1 MEHSLS
7 RILIET
13 TVRQTLKGLQ
23 GDPKRST
30 RNLVDMALEFSEG
43 RDQCRFFAEAQ
54 AVLRQE
60 NSPYYALVQ
69 DVVGHVN
76 TEHLV
81 TFGMNLGYNSCTWG
95 AERIRR
101 QEKLLGY
108 HIPWAVLLQMD
119 SSAHGEQYHRVME
132 EGEKLGIYTWGVMAK
147 GDPLPLLPL
156 LERHKDSAF
165 FLFCGPEYV
174 TDAFLNAAQRMNHV
188 LTVVRLGEGAGAA
201 CSRLRRRKL
210 PYSVYA
216 CYTAQDVRRISS
228 GRWFHCAQQ
237 LHPIFTVLA
246 ARPECPMSARR
257 QVHQAVSAAR
267 RGQRYATVPWELTW
281 DTRNLDAV
289 ISPGASGTFFDSQ
302 GQLYTLDGRCAAECG
317 NLLEDGLVQV
327 LERAGARKNTE
338 KGRTAG

>member
-43 RDQCRFFAEAQ
+43 RDQCRFFAEVQ

-147 GDPLPLLPL
+147 GDPLLLLPL

-165 FLFCGPEYV
+165 FLFCGPGYV
-174 TDAFLNAAQRMNHV
+174 TEAFLDAAQEMYN
-188 LTVVRLGEGAGAA
+188 LMPVVNLGEGAERA
-201 CSRLRRRKL
+201 CALLRGRGI
-210 PYSVYA
+210 PYSVYG
-216 CYTAQDVRRISS
+216 CYGRQDVEQIANGEWFSTAQR
-228 GRWFHCAQQ
+228 

-246 ARPECPMSARR
+246 ARPDCPADGRR
-257 QVHQAVSAAR
+257 TVCQAVTEAR
-267 RGQRYATVPWELTW
+267 SGLPYPTVPWELSE
-281 DTRNLDAV
+281 DTRKLDEA
-289 ISPGASGTFFDSQ
+289 ISPGAIGAAFDRQ
-302 GQLYTLDGRCAAECG
+302 GNLYTWGGQCAAGYG
-317 NLLEDGLVQV
+317 NLFQDGLSQI
-327 LERAGARKNTE
+327 LKRASTGAE
-338 KGRTAG
+338 Q